1 MSVLSLILNW
11 PGLKGEPQHEEL
23 SEVMTWNQGLFAQK
37 KIFDKG
43 NLSIREGILN
53 EGNLGGL
60 YTHLVRGLANQLFAE
75 QTN

>member
-1 MSVLSLILNW
+1 MKPRLIRT
-11 PGLKGEPQHEEL
+11 KI
-23 SEVMTWNQGLFAQK
+23 

-53 EGNLGGL
+53 EGNLVGL